1 MAAQT
6 PALLSMPKNP
16 AAILCAAKPNIPFT
30 HRQCLMEFYI
40 GRVFHGILYPF
51 QRLSQLAT
59 TALHLSARNTKKISI
74 FIKLT
79 LTFLPMLA

>member
-1 MAAQT
+1 
-6 PALLSMPKNP
+6 
-16 AAILCAAKPNIPFT
+16 
-30 HRQCLMEFYI
+30 MEFYI
-40 GRVFHGILYPF
+40 GRVFHGISGPF

-59 TALHLSARNTKKISI
+59 TALNLSARNTKKISI